1 MSLTAEVKHRIV
13 QGEQAAAGTYIP
25 LIGNKGEASKLW
37 EAYLSIQDDKFT
49 PEEKPGELTEEQYQS
64 YVRRI
69 HDAVRSTD
77 RAYDAFQTD
86 IHGNTITQQDKQ
98 GNAVKTQTGMMNF
111 LDSIKMFELQLVAG
125 KLVTTIHN
133 VQAGKLSIP
142 GWPMLA
148 GLGVH
153 KYKTFPDRMD
163 AAIETLTLWKA
174 CCKDLFYTEMTW
186 DKRLA
191 MQPKEEGNKKAAN
204 ANLNLGRKIAKEEAK
219 KLKEENK
226 KRQAAA
232 LGTDEEDNDNQN
244 DASKEATPAPTKSAP
259 ARKRQRTKPTDFIT
273 ISARDRLGKKATA
286 ESSAEPV
293 AKADDATQPVDPPA
307 QAPINTDVANE
318 AVVVPAVSMAG
329 NSGGSTQPAASPT
342 PAPNTN
348 GRSTQPSHG
357 TTFVPIN
364 ARRSH
369 QSTPSSVPASNN
381 TGSPKQRAPSTPSS
395 TMKTAT
401 LKQTTD
407 VFAGPAMVDHGPAI
421 QAALAAEPMVQSEFD
436 DTSKFAG
443 PLGKPTAQYGNQGPL
458 KPGQVSLPQ
467 QSQRAQSPGQDLPPQ
482 YESPGNHVTARQGW
496 SHGLDPGS
504 RRFDSFGALYEHY
517 VQGSRGALGA
527 PYHHHVPQNDQV
539 TGIHWGQG
547 NVQHGNNAAR
557 FQEDGKITGSPHGQ
571 MAGTQRNPQF
581 SGRIEHGQMSS
592 VHGQLNSYVVNNYYQ
607 SQVPGD
613 LASQDHDFLTTPCY
627 AGDQKTGYEQE
638 GDDDQEVNFDQWLHS
653 DPDLYLP
660 DDQTVGYRYPVKS
673 GDDQP
678 EDKCQDSQNVSIL
691 LARAS

>member
-1 MSLTAEVKHRIV
+1 MSLTTEVKHRIV

-25 LIGNKGEASKLW
+25 LIGNKDEAFKLW
-37 EAYLSIQDDKFT
+37 EAYLSIQDDKYT

-98 GNAVKTQTGMMNF
+98 GNTVKTQTGMMNF

-133 VQAGKLSIP
+133 VQAGRLSIP

-148 GLGVH
+148 GLGLH

-232 LGTDEEDNDNQN
+232 LGTDQEDNDDNQN

-286 ESSAEPV
+286 ESSAEP
-293 AKADDATQPVDPPA
+293 AANAHDATQPVDPPA
-307 QAPINTDVANE
+307 QAPINTGGTNE
-318 AVVVPAVSMAG
+318 AVVDAASIAV
-329 NSGGSTQPAASPT
+329 NSGGSPQPAASPT
-342 PAPNTN
+342 PAPNSN
-348 GRSTQPSHG
+348 GRSTQPSYG
-357 TTFVPIN
+357 TAFVPIN
-364 ARRSH
+364 AGGPH
-369 QSTPSSVPASNN
+369 QRTLPSVPASNN
-381 TGSPKQRAPSTPSS
+381 TGSPKQRAPSTPSAN
-395 TMKTAT
+395 MKTAT

-421 QAALAAEPMVQSEFD
+421 QAALAAGPMVQREFD

-482 YESPGNHVTARQGW
+482 YESPGSHVTARQGW

-504 RRFDSFGALYEHY
+504 RGFDSFGELYEHY
-517 VQGSRGALGA
+517 VHGSRGALEV
-527 PYHHHVPQNDQV
+527 PCDHLVPQHNQV
-539 TGIHWGQG
+539 TGQYRQVNHQRGQTTSLL
-547 NVQHGNNAAR
+547 NQ
-557 FQEDGKITGSPHGQ
+557 GSNGQ
-571 MAGTQRNPQF
+571 LGGSQRNPQF
-581 SGRIEHGQMSS
+581 TGFTQHGQSVQHGQMARIRLS
-592 VHGQLNSYVVNNYYQ
+592 GPNSYVVNNYYQ
-607 SQVPGD
+607 PHFPEEWVGQDREFLSAPYEVD
-613 LASQDHDFLTTPCY
+613 L
-627 AGDQKTGYEQE
+627 KTGDDQD
-638 GDDDQEVNFDQWLHS
+638 GDGDQEVNFDEWLHS

-660 DDQTVGYRYPVKS
+660 EDQTVGYRYPVKS
-673 GDDQP
+673 GDEQP
-678 EDKCQDSQNVSIL
+678 EDKCQHSQNVSIL